1 MLEHRRRMINVCW
14 HGEISLSMNE
24 NYFAIYAFPSLGFL
38 FSRNEIEKKEK
49 LESRNEFT
57 QFI

>member
-1 MLEHRRRMINVCW
+1 
-14 HGEISLSMNE
+14 MNE